1 MPKNIRKQTL
11 TKVRAINKTRL
22 TFLLPSLTLL
32 GVAAVVII
40 TESGIPVDQASINRP
55 IAEFA
60 PTEKIVLPIGL
71 FQFNYHAAKLVQE
84 INKAGATVEIVGQ
97 KNLIEEGDTPTH
109 NPTVAVDHTNIWLRD
124 FAPVPFRSKNGVR
137 YLGID
142 SGTPDPENAAFGE
155 KLTNQLKLD
164 YRPTSATLDGGN
176 FLTDG
181 TNCYMSGSLGD
192 EKLETK
198 EKDREIKETLGCK
211 RLVIIE
217 NPPHVHIDM
226 YVKILDS
233 KTVAVNEINSASI
246 ELAKDSLG
254 DIPLDILELKNS
266 LDGAAK
272 QFEKYLHVVRM
283 PMPVPFKNTFR
294 TYTNSILVNGT
305 AIVPDYKNYR
315 EVGGSY
321 PDESILPELRQKVSD
336 LYSQF
341 GYKVEFVNADNLIY
355 NGGAFH
361 CVSMHL
367 PKDLLNISQK
377 RKNGIGTL

>member
-1 MPKNIRKQTL
+1 M
-11 TKVRAINKTRL
+11 
-22 TFLLPSLTLL
+22 
-32 GVAAVVII
+32 AAVVIFSEI
-40 TESGIPVDQASINRP
+40 GAPVDQTPINRP

-71 FQFNYHAAKLVQE
+71 FQFNYHATKLVKE
-84 INKAGATVEIVGQ
+84 INNAGATVEIVGQ
-97 KNLIEEGDTPTH
+97 KTLTEEGDAPTH

-124 FAPVPFRSKNGVR
+124 YAPVPFRSESEVR

-155 KLTNQLKLD
+155 KISDQLSLV
-164 YRPTSATLDGGN
+164 YRATPAALDGGN

-181 TNCYMSGSLGD
+181 TNCYMSGSLGE
-192 EKLETK
+192 EKLETTA
-198 EKDREIKETLGCK
+198 KDREVKETLGCK
-211 RLVIIE
+211 RLILIE

-226 YVKILDS
+226 FVKILDS
-233 KTVAVNEINSASI
+233 KSVAVNEITEASI
-246 ELAKDSLG
+246 ELAKDSVG

-321 PDESILPELRQKVSD
+321 PDEALLPEFRQKVSD
-336 LYSQF
+336 IYNQF
-341 GYKVEFVNADNLIY
+341 GYKVAFVNADNLIY

-367 PKDLLNISQK
+367 PKNLLTMSK
-377 RKNGIGTL
+377 KEKKGDETL